1 MAVSHNPVPVASFN
15 SSTLRLVILDAL
27 ALSRD
32 ALRVV
37 LAAEGRF
44 SVVGAACDCA
54 EAVRFVRAYRPHV
67 VLLDVAEPGVSGLDA
82 LRTLRDSDTGV
93 STVVLVDAM
102 TGIEVVNALT
112 LGARGV
118 LLKDASPLVLYA
130 CVRAVAEGAYWIG
143 TECVCDV
150 VEAVRRVRE
159 EALPAPAGELTPR
172 ELQVVAAILGGATNR
187 DIGLRLDV
195 SVDTVKRLLRQVFAK
210 VGVSR
215 RFELALYAAR
225 HLFHDHLHTAR
236 TVGLRHDPVPRGHDR
251 RTEENRPPAA
261 ADASGST
268 V

>member
-1 MAVSHNPVPVASFN
+1 MTVSSNPAPVAS
-15 SSTLRLVILDAL
+15 SSLPTLQLVILDAFT
-27 ALSRD
+27 LSRD

-44 SVVGAACDCA
+44 SIVGAACDAA

-67 VLLDVAEPGVSGLDA
+67 LLLNVAEPRVGVLDT

-143 TECVCDV
+143 TERVCDV

-159 EALPAPAGELTPR
+159 ST
-172 ELQVVAAILGGATNR
+172 
-187 DIGLRLDV
+187 
-195 SVDTVKRLLRQVFAK
+195 S
-210 VGVSR
+210 
-215 RFELALYAAR
+215 
-225 HLFHDHLHTAR
+225 
-236 TVGLRHDPVPRGHDR
+236 
-251 RTEENRPPAA
+251 
-261 ADASGST
+261 SG
-268 V
+268 